1 VPSAFSFTKEE
12 LMAANPIPPQDKNTD
27 LQNRETIS
35 NRTSFSWPIFAAVIV
50 LICLGLI
57 AYFLLYR

>member
-1 VPSAFSFTKEE
+1 MKEE